1 MLITE
6 FIHWFVLWYV
16 GIQFINVI
24 VKQLTSYSC
33 DSIAKPSTSSFQHS
47 LLDVLK
53 SLMVQY
59 IFCVKRDY
67 TLIVVYNTCMFVDL
81 PDSHDVNIVLYIN

>member
-1 MLITE
+1 MSITE
-6 FIHWFVLWYV
+6 FKHWFVLWYV

-33 DSIAKPSTSSFQHS
+33 DSFAKPSASSFQHS

-59 IFCVKRDY
+59 IFCIKRDC
-67 TLIVVYNTCMFVDL
+67 TLLSNTCMFVDL
-81 PDSHDVNIVLYIN
+81 PDSRDVIIVLYIN